1 MSGFQ
6 YIDGVGA
13 VTVANGM
20 VHFDLVALRPPAS
33 KEQKARV
40 EPVHHLVM
48 PLPQFVRLCADMS
61 GHLKKMEESG
71 MITRQPADGPK
82 RAPS

>member
-20 VHFDLVALRPPAS
+20 VHFDLIAVRPPAS
-33 KEQKARV
+33 KEQKPRA
-40 EPVHHLVM
+40 EPVQHLVM
-48 PLPQFVRLCADMS
+48 PLPHFVRLCAEMS
-61 GHLKKMEESG
+61 GHLKKMEEG
-71 MITRQPADGPK
+71 GLITRQHINGPAGN
-82 RAPS
+82 S